1 MRAVDQVYAALDHV
15 STGCVILRANH
26 SQNLRWAN
34 SALTTNGDTMTT
46 SMTVIAMEPAEGGS
60 RVAVSS
66 GQVSGPDE
74 AAALAKGCAE
84 AVRRAPVT
92 DSAELIEGTETQGFP
107 EDPQLIPASATDA
120 MQAGVAGFL
129 AAGGRQFGYAEL
141 DTTTTYLGTS
151 AGVAL
156 RHVQE
161 GVRIEAS
168 ARDAAGS
175 TWWGTNDLAI
185 DAGAINSQAAQRLEL
200 QGRRETERPG
210 RHRVILTPSAVADLL
225 IYLAWSANG
234 RDAVEGHNVF
244 SRPGGATRIGEPL
257 TPRRLDLYADPFDPT
272 LGAGSHVV
280 VDANSSMES
289 VFDNGVPL
297 HRADLISGGVLEALR
312 ASRPTAARF
321 GLRPLYLA
329 DNLICID
336 EQGSGSLDD
345 LVART
350 DDAILIN
357 CLWYIREVDPQNLL
371 LTGLTRDG
379 VYRVRDGHL
388 VAALPNFRFNVAVT
402 DVLAR
407 ILDASAS
414 TNCLPREWADWFTR
428 TRMPALLVDGFNL
441 SSVSEAL

>member
-1 MRAVDQVYAALDHV
+1 MSRVDEVYAALDRLGR
-15 STGCVILRANH
+15 GCVILRAAH
-26 SQNLRWAN
+26 TQNLRWAN

-60 RVAVSS
+60 RVAVST
-66 GQVSGPDE
+66 GQVAGPDD
-74 AAALAKGCAE
+74 AAQLAAGCAG

-92 DSAELIEGTETQGFP
+92 DAADLISGEEVSGFGVDPHTIAAARTDVMQSAVG
-107 EDPQLIPASATDA
+107 A
-120 MQAGVAGFL
+120 FL
-129 AAGGRQFGYAEL
+129 GAGGRQFGYAEL
-141 DTTTTYLGTS
+141 DSTTTYLATT
-151 AGVAL
+151 AGVCE
-156 RHVQE
+156 RHVQDTTRLE
-161 GVRIEAS
+161 S
-168 ARDAAGS
+168 SSRDAAGS
-175 TWWGTNDLAI
+175 TWWGANHLRIDPEAVNRQAQERLALQSGRE
-185 DAGAINSQAAQRLEL
+185 DAQ
-200 QGRRETERPG
+200 PG

-225 IYLAWSANG
+225 IYLAWSASG

-244 SRPGGATRIGEPL
+244 SRPGGATRLGEAL
-257 TPRRLDLYADPFDPT
+257 TARRLDLYADPKDAELTVAPT
-272 LGAGSHVV
+272 AV

-289 VFDNGVPL
+289 VFDNGLPL
-297 HRADLISGGVLEALR
+297 HRADLISGGVLTALR

-329 DNLICID
+329 DNLICED
-336 EQGSGSLDD
+336 RDGDGTLEE

-379 VYRVRDGHL
+379 VYRVRDGRI
-388 VAALPNFRFNVAVT
+388 VGAWPNFRFNVAVT

-407 ILDASAS
+407 IVDASAPTS
-414 TNCLPREWADWFTR
+414 CLPREWADWFTR

>member
-1 MRAVDQVYAALDHV
+1 MKPVDQVYAALDHLG
-15 STGCVILRANH
+15 TGCVILRASH

-46 SMTVIAMEPAEGGS
+46 SMTVIAMEAAEGGS
-60 RVAVSS
+60 RVAVSA
-66 GQVSGPDE
+66 GQVASPEE
-74 AAALAKGCAE
+74 AAHLAAGCAE
-84 AVRRAPVT
+84 AVHKAPVA
-92 DSAELIEGTETQGFP
+92 DAAELIEGAESAGFGA
-107 EDPQLIPASATDA
+107 DPDRIPVPRTDA
-120 MQAGVAGFL
+120 MQEAVGAFL
-129 AAGGRQFGYAEL
+129 GAGGRQFGYAEL
-141 DTTTTYLGTS
+141 DSTTTYLATT
-151 AGVAL
+151 AGVGL
-156 RHVQE
+156 RHVQHS
-161 GVRIEAS
+161 VRVESS

-175 TWWGTNDLAI
+175 TWWGTNDLSI
-185 DAGAINSQAAQRLEL
+185 DPDSVNSQAAQRLSL
-200 QGRRETERPG
+200 QEHREDQAPG

-225 IYLAWSANG
+225 IYMAWSANG

-244 SRPGGATRIGEPL
+244 SRPGGATRIGEAL
-257 TPRRLDLYADPFDPT
+257 TPRRLDVYADPSDAA
-272 LGAGSHVV
+272 LGSAAHVV

-289 VFDNGVPL
+289 VFDNGLPL
-297 HRADLISGGVLEALR
+297 HRADLITGGTLAALR

-321 GLRPLYLA
+321 GLRSLYLA
-329 DNLICID
+329 DNLICED
-336 EQGSGSLDD
+336 HDGSGTLDD

-350 DDAILIN
+350 QDAILIN

-379 VYRVRDGHL
+379 VYRVRDGQL

-407 ILDASAS
+407 IVDASQP